1 MIKRIKPLPTT
12 FEKLPDELRQ
22 AMFKV
27 HSHTE
32 IEMANNPDQI
42 VYKEKDVIALL
53 GIAYKL
59 KRRGVKKT
67 KTHGKGKNMSSL

>member
-1 MIKRIKPLPTT
+1 MIKRSKPLPTT
-12 FEKLPDELRQ
+12 FEELPDELRQ

-27 HSHTE
+27 QLL
-32 IEMANNPDQI
+32 PDNSNLDEI
-42 VYKEKDVIALL
+42 VYEEKDVIALL